1 MSLSK
6 WPHGNHIG
14 FWEFQIRWYGFRNTI
29 QVCFGISISNFM
41 CMFLVAK
48 QKPID
53 FQPSHFQNCW
63 LAAILDFFGF
73 RALTLVLALNVN
85 SKTLVAHYM
94 CFLVETYWIW
104 MMSDSKCP
112 SGGHVGYFGFQ
123 TLAIVWPLVSTP
135 NFVSTLLISM
145 GRSIWIMS
153 DIILKMAAWPP
164 YWIFFVCKL
173 LILV

>member
-1 MSLSK
+1 MAHNLCIWVEAHQLSAMSLSK

-63 LAAILDFFGF
+63 LAAILDFFWFPSSNFSFGF
-73 RALTLVLALNVN
+73 ECQLQNFSGTLHVFLGRNLLNLNDVRFKM
-85 SKTLVAHYM
+85 SIWWP
-94 CFLVETYWIW
+94 CWIFW
-104 MMSDSKCP
+104 FSDS
-112 SGGHVGYFGFQ
+112 SYSLAFGINSQ
-123 TLAIVWPLVSTP
+123 L
-135 NFVSTLLISM
+135 
-145 GRSIWIMS
+145 
-153 DIILKMAAWPP
+153 
-164 YWIFFVCKL
+164 C
-173 LILV
+173 